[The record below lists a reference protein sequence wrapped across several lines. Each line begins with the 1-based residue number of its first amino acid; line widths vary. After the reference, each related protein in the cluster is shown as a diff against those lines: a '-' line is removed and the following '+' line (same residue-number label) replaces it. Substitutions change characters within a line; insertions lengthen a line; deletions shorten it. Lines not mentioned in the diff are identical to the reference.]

1 MKKAL
6 LVMNGTF
13 VSQHLMGSSVALAK
27 SCGATL
33 HAWFLIHDSSI
44 GDMDYAFPN
53 DLRLTEN
60 VLTGKSIAQE
70 DEELLK
76 ANITLF
82 EDACREARVPYVIEA
97 EHYISLRKFLHH
109 TAFADFVIADARA
122 TIDQFALSDLLSEAR
137 CPILLLSAET
147 RNIQKIFFAYDGSY
161 SSLYAMKQFAALFP
175 EWNNAET
182 HVLYATEAGRK
193 ELPSEKELAGWL
205 RLHYPRAHT
214 RLLTG
219 KAPEQLARFMGK
231 DSTDSVVVLGAY
243 GRPGL
248 SRLLHKSLADHLVQ
262 QVQAALFVVH
272 Q

>member
-1 MKKAL
+1 
-6 LVMNGTF
+6 MNGTF
-13 VSQHLMGSSVALAK
+13 VSQHLMGSSVAVAK

-33 HAWFLIHDSSI
+33 HAWFLIHGSSI

-122 TIDQFALSDLLSEAR
+122 TIDQF
-137 CPILLLSAET
+137 
-147 RNIQKIFFAYDGSY
+147 G
-161 SSLYAMKQFAALFP
+161 
-175 EWNNAET
+175 
-182 HVLYATEAGRK
+182 
-193 ELPSEKELAGWL
+193 LAGIVYNSLIYACALPLPRPIIYYCL
-205 RLHYPRAHT
+205 RPFMPHFFSWHMVPSCVLPLH
-214 RLLTG
+214 LCFL
-219 KAPEQLARFMGK
+219 K
-231 DSTDSVVVLGAY
+231 
-243 GRPGL
+243 
-248 SRLLHKSLADHLVQ
+248 
-262 QVQAALFVVH
+262 
-272 Q
+272 